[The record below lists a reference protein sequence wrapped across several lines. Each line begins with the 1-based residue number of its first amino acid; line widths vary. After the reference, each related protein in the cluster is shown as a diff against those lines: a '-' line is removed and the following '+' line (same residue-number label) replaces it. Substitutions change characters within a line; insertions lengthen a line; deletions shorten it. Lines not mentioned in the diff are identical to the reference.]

1 MKRKDNVQK
10 INHLMVLNP
19 GGPLVQAFIV
29 EAVRQYADDVLA
41 AGEPEDNARAWI
53 NPRAWYACADSIAR
67 ELQHLE
73 TAQ

>member
-19 GGPLVQAFIV
+19 GGPMVQAFIV

-41 AGEPEDNARAWI
+41 AGEPEDNTRAWI
-53 NPRAWYACADSIAR
+53 NPRAWYACAESIAR
-67 ELQHLE
+67 ELQNLE
-73 TAQ
+73 VAQ